1 MTRALSHIDRRRSV
15 RTQLAMGSLF
25 FFVIVFLLGSFGIA
39 SLRHVNSL
47 QAEIR
52 TRWLPSTSVVGDL
65 NNFTSDFPAAERA
78 ALLSSNPNE
87 VAVHAAEMADLD
99 RAIARAQVSYER
111 LRHDPVETE
120 LYRRFST
127 GWQGYRHI
135 VAQELALLDAGHA
148 GDALSLYRSSSSPG
162 YNAAS
167 DTLGLLT
174 SRTVTGA
181 RDASIRADAAFRE
194 SEMLIVIAMLC
205 AGMLT
210 ALALFLVR
218 TRISNPLL
226 NLSVCI
232 RRLANHDMDVDI
244 PGRNRSDEIGDM
256 ARAIVKFR
264 ENAIDLATSRRWLSQ
279 QAAMLEEK
287 LADGRRV
294 ALQQRNFVSMASHEF
309 RTPLTSID
317 AHAQRLLKIKN
328 RIADSEFAER
338 IGKIRKAVLRLTNLI
353 NNMIETSRVDERNAE
368 LYFHPAELDLR
379 DVLAE
384 VCQFHQE
391 IAPRQII
398 ESYDAESLVVAA
410 DAKLLF
416 QVFSNILSNAI
427 KYSPP
432 ESPIEIGAH
441 PDRGAVVVSIGDR
454 GMGIPAR
461 DIPSLF
467 QRFYR
472 GSNTANTVG
481 TGIGLFFVKTVV
493 DLHGGEISVASTEGA
508 GTTITVRL
516 PVRPPVSLTQQGS
529 IEPAVA
535 A

>member
-1 MTRALSHIDRRRSV
+1 MTSELPHIDRCRSI

-25 FFVIVFLLGSFGIA
+25 FFVLVFVLGSFGIA
-39 SLRHVNSL
+39 SLRYVNSL
-47 QAEIR
+47 QADIR
-52 TRWLPSTSVVGDL
+52 ARWLPSTSVVGDL

-78 ALLSSNPNE
+78 ALLSSNSNE
-87 VAVHAAEMADLD
+87 VAVHAAEMSDLD
-99 RAIARAQVSYER
+99 HAIERAEASYER
-111 LRHDPVETE
+111 LHHDSVETE
-120 LYRRFST
+120 LYRRFTT
-127 GWQGYRHI
+127 GWQDYRNI
-135 VAQELALLDAGHA
+135 VAHELALLDAGQA
-148 GDALSLYRSSSSPG
+148 GDALSLYRSRSSPS

-174 SRTVTGA
+174 SRTVAGA
-181 RDASIRADAAFRE
+181 KDASNRADAAFGE
-194 SEMLIVIAMLC
+194 SQTLIVIAMLC
-205 AGMLT
+205 AALLT

-218 TRISNPLL
+218 TRISTPLL

-232 RRLANHDMDVDI
+232 RRLANHDMDFEI
-244 PGRNRSDEIGDM
+244 PGRNRSDEIGEM
-256 ARAIVKFR
+256 ARAVVRFR
-264 ENAIDLATSRRWLSQ
+264 ENALDLATSRRWLSQ

-294 ALQQRNFVSMASHEF
+294 AMLQRNFVSMASHEF

-317 AHAQRLLKIKN
+317 AHAQRLLKVRD
-328 RIADSEFAER
+328 RIGGTEFAER
-338 IGKIRKAVLRLTNLI
+338 VGKIRKAVLRLTNLI
-353 NNMIETSRVDERNAE
+353 NNMIESSRIDERNAE
-368 LYFHPAELDLR
+368 LYFHPDEVDLR

-398 ESYDAESLVVAA
+398 ERYGSENLIVVA

-432 ESPIEIGAH
+432 DTPVEIGAH
-441 PDRGAVVVSIGDR
+441 TDQGVVTISIRDK
-454 GMGIPAR
+454 GMGIPVR

-493 DLHGGEISVASTEGA
+493 DLHGGEISVVSTEGI
-508 GTTITVRL
+508 GTTISVHL
-516 PVRPPVSLTQQGS
+516 PVRPPMSLAVQ
-529 IEPAVA
+529 EYVAPAVA

>member
-1 MTRALSHIDRRRSV
+1 
-15 RTQLAMGSLF
+15 MGSLF
-25 FFVIVFLLGSFGIA
+25 FFAIVFLLGSFGIA
-39 SLRHVNSL
+39 SLRYVNSL
-47 QAEIR
+47 EAEIR
-52 TRWLPSTSVVGDL
+52 ARWLPSTTVVGDL

-78 ALLSSNPNE
+78 ALLSSNSNE
-87 VAVHAAEMADLD
+87 VAAHAAEMSELD
-99 RAIARAQVSYER
+99 RSIARAEANYER
-111 LRHDPVETE
+111 LHHDLAETE
-120 LYRRFST
+120 LYRRFT
-127 GWQGYRHI
+127 AGWQEYRSI
-135 VAQELALLDAGHA
+135 VARELALLDAGRA
-148 GDALSLYRSSSSPG
+148 GDALSLYRSRSSPS

-174 SRTVTGA
+174 SQTVAGA
-181 RDASIRADAAFRE
+181 KDASNHADAAFGE
-194 SEMLIVIAMLC
+194 SQTLIVLAMLC

-218 TRISNPLL
+218 TRISTPLL
-226 NLSVCI
+226 NLSACI
-232 RRLANHDMDVDI
+232 RRLANHDMDFEI
-244 PGRNRSDEIGDM
+244 LGRNRGDEIGEM
-256 ARAIVKFR
+256 ARAVVKFR

-287 LADGRRV
+287 LADGRRS
-294 ALQQRNFVSMASHEF
+294 AIAQRNFVSMASHEF

-317 AHAQRLLKIKN
+317 AHAQRLLKVKD
-328 RIADSEFAER
+328 RIAGAEFAER

-353 NNMIETSRVDERNAE
+353 NSMIESSRIDERNAE
-368 LYFHPAELDLR
+368 LYFHPDEVDLR
-379 DVLAE
+379 DILAE

-398 ESYDAESLVVAA
+398 EHYRGESLIVVA

-432 ESPIEIGAH
+432 DTPIEIGTYT
-441 PDRGAVVVSIGDR
+441 DQGAVSISIRDQ

-472 GSNTANTVG
+472 GSNTAKTVG

-493 DLHGGEISVASTEGA
+493 DLHGGEISVASTEGI
-508 GTTITVRL
+508 GTTISVRL
-516 PVRPPVSLTQQGS
+516 PVRPPVSLTRQGYA
-529 IEPAVA
+529 EPAVA

>member
-1 MTRALSHIDRRRSV
+1 MRSLLSHIYRRRSI
-15 RTQLAMGSLF
+15 RTQLALGSLF
-25 FFVIVFLLGSFGIA
+25 FFMIVFVLGSFGIV
-39 SLRHVNSL
+39 SLRYVNSL

-52 TRWLPSTSVVGDL
+52 TQWLPTTSVVGDL

-78 ALLSSNPNE
+78 ALLASNSNE
-87 VAVHAAEMADLD
+87 VAAHAAEMSDLD
-99 RAIARAQVSYER
+99 RAIARAQSSYER
-111 LRHDPVETE
+111 LDHDSVQVE
-120 LYRRFST
+120 LYRRFSAS
-127 GWQGYRHI
+127 WQDYRHI

-148 GDALSLYRSSSSPG
+148 DAALALYRSGSSRS
-162 YNAAS
+162 YDAAS

-174 SRTVTGA
+174 DRTVAGA
-181 RDASIRADAAFRE
+181 QDAGNRANAAFAE
-194 SEMLIVIAMLC
+194 SQTLIVLAMLC

-226 NLSVCI
+226 SLSACI
-232 RRLANHDMDVDI
+232 RRLANHDMDIEI

-256 ARAIVKFR
+256 ARAVVRFR
-264 ENAIDLATSRRWLSQ
+264 ENAIDLATSRRSLTQ

-287 LADGRRV
+287 LTDGRRV
-294 ALQQRNFVSMASHEF
+294 ALLQRNFVSMASHEF

-317 AHAQRLLKIKN
+317 AHAQRLLKIKD

-338 IGKIRKAVLRLTNLI
+338 IGKIRKAVMRLTNLI
-353 NNMIETSRVDERNAE
+353 NNMIETSRIDERNAE

-379 DVLAE
+379 DILTE

-398 ESYDAESLVVAA
+398 ERYRGESLIVVA

-416 QVFSNILSNAI
+416 QVFSNVLSNAI

-432 ESPIEIGAH
+432 DKPIEIGADTDH
-441 PDRGAVVVSIGDR
+441 GSVTVSIRDQGI
-454 GMGIPAR
+454 GIPAR

-467 QRFYR
+467 ERFYR
-472 GSNTANTVG
+472 GSNTANTAG

-508 GTTITVRL
+508 GTTISVRL
-516 PVRPPVSLTQQGS
+516 PVRPPASLTQHGYVES
-529 IEPAVA
+529 AVA